1 MKKLNAIVLIAAMI
15 LMFMNV
21 SCSKKN
27 VETQKEEPII
37 EETAVLTAA
46 EPELQQS
53 DNQAEE
59 SDAESLEEQK
69 RIEAL
74 DDVFELDKDIV
85 FDTSEPSIIP
95 TDGTY
100 FDDVRH
106 YSYLNACK
114 NYSLEYN
121 PVPVFMLN
129 PKSNV
134 KFRHVYYFDYKNRL
148 QDGTKNV
155 CYDAVDLVDPVH
167 ICFFDD
173 RKYQGHI
180 KCYEQPKQ
188 KGRALIIPR
197 EYMGQI
203 DKYVPV
209 LKNTEILSKERIFK
223 PLDIYDLSKWTKT
236 DDGYEK
242 ILPPEKYKKGW
253 DLYYRLNKLKIT
265 SDTITITY
273 QNIKDL
279 ETMELDNE
287 EILISQYIFDGDTI
301 TYTFHGYEKNG
312 SNLLDEKRVYKKGIL
327 TEAYKNESSG
337 SWNRN
342 RQYLF
347 SCIEGEGTYEM
358 YEDEKLAEKGRLIRE
373 LDEEGFLKKQVI
385 LFDDENAHEIT
396 FTPTSIQ
403 KPDNSDSE

>member
-1 MKKLNAIVLIAAMI
+1 MA
-15 LMFMNV
+15 
-21 SCSKKN
+21 
-27 VETQKEEPII
+27 
-37 EETAVLTAA
+37 
-46 EPELQQS
+46 
-53 DNQAEE
+53 
-59 SDAESLEEQK
+59 
-69 RIEAL
+69 
-74 DDVFELDKDIV
+74 KDIV

-209 LKNTEILSKERIFK
+209 VSGFVDETLILFTILSAVVFLFFNYRPQPKCFSGDVGSVVLGYMMAFFTVSLIIKTGNVAFFLLFAVTFMEAGLTVLQRLFAGDNIFAPHRMHLFQLYCNDFYK
-223 PLDIYDLSKWTKT
+223 SHLLVSGIYSGIQLAFGMALFLMNYYGVSRLVQNAVLWPLFAALCVAYLLIKRKRMGGHLLEYNID
-236 DDGYEK
+236 
-242 ILPPEKYKKGW
+242 
-253 DLYYRLNKLKIT
+253 
-265 SDTITITY
+265 SDR
-273 QNIKDL
+273 NV
-279 ETMELDNE
+279 
-287 EILISQYIFDGDTI
+287 
-301 TYTFHGYEKNG
+301 KNMF
-312 SNLLDEKRVYKKGIL
+312 R
-327 TEAYKNESSG
+327 KN
-337 SWNRN
+337 
-342 RQYLF
+342 
-347 SCIEGEGTYEM
+347 
-358 YEDEKLAEKGRLIRE
+358 
-373 LDEEGFLKKQVI
+373 
-385 LFDDENAHEIT
+385 
-396 FTPTSIQ
+396 
-403 KPDNSDSE
+403 